1 MDTQPAPAAFFD
13 IGDTLGSARLS
24 PRPPHR
30 LERLDVYPQVSAVLQ
45 GLRDNSVRLG
55 IVSNIG
61 QETEEDVRRV
71 LEEAGLYDF
80 FEPSLL
86 FYGAKDSPEIFRR
99 AAEQAGHSATPE
111 RCLYVG
117 ENRAERGYALE
128 AGFRVAP
135 HPRLA
140 LEVLN
145 GGRLRYVRVTVPVG
159 HRDSDG
165 WREALLSLPVVP
177 IHVTGENGATVYA
190 IATSGAASQL
200 DDLGFEVDRL
210 GSEDLPLA
218 TEVYFLRDDR
228 QSRTGFLVEQGESS
242 RFFDREEESQMVLAS
257 SEGGLY
263 VALPADR
270 AVLQYHF
277 EEALH
282 GHNLKLMPAMVLLE
296 PSEVNQTANLV
307 ASPLAEAALNQEEI
321 EIFRSEITLE
331 TIAADVARYSGQR
344 SIDGAGG
351 VTIKSRHVQHEHNAL
366 AVGALAQD
374 LEGIGG
380 DDFSVRLDVFNEV
393 MRERGGENIPF
404 SKTLNNVEAELVGSE
419 PQEMPQEMVL
429 ITAHLDSTAA
439 RTTPYSPATDPA
451 PGADDDASG
460 IAGVLAAARAIKK
473 LSAAKRPKRTI
484 RFVLFNAEEVG
495 LVGSGEY
502 ARDQRALL
510 GGGGIG
516 AVYQMDMIGYNRE
529 PPLTY
534 EIHAGSDPGLVIREP
549 SGEYVSVQDK
559 AFVLAERIG
568 KLSEQ
573 VSPNLPAPQ
582 IYLNRGGVEDKDLL
596 YQRSDHYSFNLVRYP
611 ACLTIEDFLPENL
624 PSSDRN
630 PHYHT
635 TSDTSIDPEYAADIA
650 RAVAAAAWVTANL

>member
-1 MDTQPAPAAFFD
+1 MDTQPPPAAFFD
-13 IGDTLGSARLS
+13 IGNTLASVRLS
-24 PRPPHR
+24 PRQPHR
-30 LERLDVYPQVSAVLQ
+30 LERLDVYPQVPDVLQ
-45 GLRDNSVRLG
+45 ELRDNGVRLG

-86 FYGAKDSPEIFRR
+86 VYGAKDSPEIFRR
-99 AAEQAGHSATPE
+99 AAERADHSESPE
-111 RCLYVG
+111 RCVYIG
-117 ENRAERGYALE
+117 EDRDERGYALE
-128 AGFRVAP
+128 AGFRVTP

-140 LEVLN
+140 REALN
-145 GGRLRYVRVTVPVG
+145 GSRLRYLRVTVPVG

-165 WREALLSLPVVP
+165 WREAILRLPVVP
-177 IHVTGENGATVYA
+177 IHVTGENGTRVYA
-190 IATSGAASQL
+190 IATSSAASQL
-200 DDLGFEVDRL
+200 DDLGFEVLRL
-210 GSEDLPLA
+210 GGEDLPLT

-228 QSRTGFLVEQGESS
+228 QTRTGFLVEDGQSG
-242 RFFDREEESQMVLAS
+242 RFLDRDEESWMVLAS

-263 VALPADR
+263 VALPAGHS
-270 AVLQYHF
+270 VLQYHF

-282 GHNLKLMPAMVLLE
+282 GHTVKLMPGMGLLE
-296 PSEVNQTANLV
+296 PSGMNQTANL
-307 ASPLAEAALNQEEI
+307 LATSGAGPSLSQEEI
-321 EIFRSEITLE
+321 ETFHREITPDS
-331 TIAADVARYSGQR
+331 IAADVARYSGKR
-344 SIDGAGG
+344 PTEHADG
-351 VTIKSRHVQHEHNAL
+351 TTIIKSRHVQHEHNAL
-366 AVGALAQD
+366 AVAALALD

-380 DDFSVRLDVFNEV
+380 DDFSVRLHRFTEV
-393 MRERGGENIPF
+393 TTKG
-404 SKTLNNVEAELVGSE
+404 SYTLDNVEAELPGSE
-419 PQEMPQEMVL
+419 LQEMVL

-529 PPLTY
+529 PPVTY
-534 EIHAGSDPGLVIREP
+534 EIYAGSDPGLA
-549 SGEYVSVQDK
+549 VQDK

-573 VSPNLPAPQ
+573 VSPNLPTPQ
-582 IYLNRGGVEDKDLL
+582 IYLNRGVEEDKELL
-596 YQRSDHYSFNLVRYP
+596 YHRSDHYSFNLVEYP
-611 ACLTIEDFLPENL
+611 ACLTIEDYSAEFNPE
-624 PSSDRN
+624 
-630 PHYHT
+630 YHSR
-635 TSDTSIDPEYAADIA
+635 SDTSIDPEYAADIA
-650 RAVAAAAWVTANL
+650 RAVAAAAWATANL

>member
-1 MDTQPAPAAFFD
+1 
-13 IGDTLGSARLS
+13 
-24 PRPPHR
+24 
-30 LERLDVYPQVSAVLQ
+30 LDVYPQVSAVLQ
-45 GLRDNSVRLG
+45 ELRDYGVRLG
-55 IVSNIG
+55 IVSDIG
-61 QETEEDVRRV
+61 QEAEEHVRMV
-71 LEEAGLYDF
+71 LDEAGLYDF

-86 FYGAKDSPEIFRR
+86 FYGAKDSTEIFRR

-145 GGRLRYVRVTVPVG
+145 GSRLRYVRVTVPVE
-159 HRDSDG
+159 HRDSSG
-165 WREALLSLPVVP
+165 WREALLSLPVIP

-228 QSRTGFLVEQGESS
+228 QTRTGFLVEQGESS
-242 RFFDREEESQMVLAS
+242 RFFDRDEESRMVLAS

-270 AVLQYHF
+270 AVLEYHF
-277 EEALH
+277 EESLH
-282 GHNLKLMPAMVLLE
+282 GHNVKLMPGMGLLE
-296 PSEVNQTANLV
+296 PYEASQTANLL
-307 ASPLAEAALNQEEI
+307 ASPLAEAALSQEEI
-321 EIFRSEITLE
+321 ETFRSEITPE
-331 TIAADVARYSGQR
+331 KIAADVDRYSGKR
-344 SIDGAGG
+344 SIDSAGG

-366 AVGALAQD
+366 AVAALAQD

-380 DDFSVRLDVFNEV
+380 DAFLVSLDEFNEI
-393 MRERGGENIPF
+393 MREGENPPF

-419 PQEMPQEMVL
+419 PQPIVL

-439 RTTPYSPATDPA
+439 RTTPEEPAYDPATDPA
-451 PGADDDASG
+451 PGADDDSSG

-473 LSAAKRPKRTI
+473 LSAVKRPKRTI

-502 ARDQRALL
+502 ARSQKVLVPWNFRESF
-510 GGGGIG
+510 

-534 EIHAGSDPGLVIREP
+534 EIHAGSEVDE
-549 SGEYVSVQDK
+549 VQNL
-559 AFVLAERIG
+559 ARALAERIVR
-568 KLSEQ
+568 LSEE
-573 VSPNLPAPQ
+573 VSPNLPSPQ
-582 IYLNRGGVEDKDLL
+582 IILNTGLAKKDKDPA
-596 YQRSDHYSFNLVRYP
+596 YNRSDHYSFNVVGLP
-611 ACLTIEDFLPENL
+611 ACLTIEDFFADPRPGSPQSE
-624 PSSDRN
+624 PN
-630 PHYHT
+630 PDYHKR
-635 TSDTSIDPEYAADIA
+635 SDTFVDPEYAADIA
-650 RAVAAAAWVTANL
+650 RAVAAAAWATANL